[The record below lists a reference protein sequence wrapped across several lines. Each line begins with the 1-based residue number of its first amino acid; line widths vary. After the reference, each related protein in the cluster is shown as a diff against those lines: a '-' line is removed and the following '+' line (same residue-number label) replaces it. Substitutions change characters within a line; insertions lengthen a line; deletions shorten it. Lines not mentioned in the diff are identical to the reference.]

1 MMQKTSKCRGCGR
14 PIIFVKTIAGKQMP
28 CDPRLVP
35 FWRKAGASG
44 KIVTIDGEVV
54 SCELDG
60 PRSTVSGCGYVSHF
74 STCPNGDVF
83 RRKK

>member
-1 MMQKTSKCRGCGR
+1 MAQKMSKCRGCGR
-14 PIIFVKTIAGKQMP
+14 PIIFIKTAAGKQMP

-35 FWRKAGASG
+35 FWRKAGASS

-54 SCELDG
+54 SCELGG

-74 STCPNGDVF
+74 STCSNADAF